1 MTCSRRLYKGNDYEI
16 CLPLTDTGV
25 TLVRFYTGKDVY
37 VEKEPEISGDS
48 MCFSLMKEDLEPL
61 TDGVIRYEVVTEYET
76 TDTNSPYVLKTPE
89 NYDAKSLDEIIEEA
103 YQSGYTDGYESGYTD
118 GYESGYTDGQDECHK
133 PSKNYFTIEILED
146 GVFYVRRTTRY
157 SINDGEWTEIINNAE
172 LHVNA
177 GDKIRFRGNEIY
189 QHDVLFSG
197 NTIQFNVS
205 GNIMSLHYG
214 SDFEEGTTCFGC
226 SGLFYGS
233 TGLIDASNLVLP
245 ATALTQNCY
254 NGMFRGCTSL
264 TNAPELPATA
274 LASGC
279 CNYMFSGCTSLTSA
293 PAILPATSL
302 ADNCYYGMFQG
313 CTSLTQAPELPA
325 TTLADNCYNSMFN
338 GCTSLTSTPAL
349 PATTLSYSCYSNM
362 FNGCTSLIIAPELP
376 ATTLAE
382 ACYNGM
388 FKGCTSL
395 TQSPELPATT
405 LASGCYYG
413 MFDGC
418 TGLTTSSSIL
428 PATTLVGSC
437 YRGMFRGCTS
447 LNYIKCLATN
457 ISATNCTINWVN
469 GVAASGT
476 FVKAAGVTWPTG
488 ASGIPSGWTVISQ

>member
-1 MTCSRRLYKGNDYEI
+1 MYCSRRLYKGNDYEI

-48 MCFSLMKEDLEPL
+48 MCFSLTKEDLEPL

-146 GVFYVRRTTRY
+146 GVFYVRRTIKY

-172 LHVNA
+172 LPVNS

-214 SDFEEGTTCFGC
+214 SDFEEETTCFGC
-226 SGLFYGS
+226 SRLFYGS

-254 NGMFRGCTSL
+254 LAMFQGCTSLTSAPELPATTLVTGCYNNMFRGCTSL
-264 TNAPELPATA
+264 T
-274 LASGC
+274 
-279 CNYMFSGCTSLTSA
+279 
-293 PAILPATSL
+293 
-302 ADNCYYGMFQG
+302 
-313 CTSLTQAPELPA
+313 
-325 TTLADNCYNSMFN
+325 
-338 GCTSLTSTPAL
+338 ST
-349 PATTLSYSCYSNM
+349 
-362 FNGCTSLIIAPELP
+362 
-376 ATTLAE
+376 
-382 ACYNGM
+382 
-388 FKGCTSL
+388 
-395 TQSPELPATT
+395 PELPATT
-405 LASGCYYG
+405 LASNCYAY
-413 MFDGC
+413 MFGDC
-418 TGLTTSSSIL
+418 TNLTTPPEL
-428 PATTLVGSC
+428 PATVLAESC
-437 YRGMFRGCTS
+437 YQSMFGGCTSLTTAPELPATSLTSYCYSSMFQNCTNLTTAPELPATILTDECYRLMFAGCTS
-447 LNYIKCLATN
+447 LNYIKCLAADISASYCTN
-457 ISATNCTINWVN
+457 IWLQNVSPT
-469 GVAASGT
+469 GT
-476 FVKAAGVTWPTG
+476 FVKATGVDWPTG
-488 ASGIPSGWTVISQ
+488 NSGIPKSWTVISQ